1 MLHRIARLAVVQ
13 GTMIAVGLL
22 AAPMVA
28 AQNQERTVPSG
39 PGEVMWSFAPL
50 VREASPAV
58 VNIFTKS
65 IVASRVDSFNSP
77 FDDSRRRRD
86 QALGSGVIVSDDGIV
101 VTNAHVIEGADE
113 IEVALTSGDSYVAEV
128 LFEDERTDIA
138 ILQLQEDGV
147 IFPTLPIGDSDQ
159 VQIGDFVL
167 AIGNPFGVGQSTS
180 MGIVSALN
188 RTDLDVIDTGS
199 FIQTDAAINPG
210 NSGGALIDING
221 QLVGIN
227 SAILGRTNAGIG
239 WAIPSNFVR
248 ATLDAL
254 RAGGGNL
261 VRPWLGLQG
270 QTVTRQLAA
279 AQGLQASSGV
289 VVESIF
295 PGSPGDLVGL
305 RQGDIIINV
314 DGRPLRNFE
323 ELEFAFANKLV
334 GEQMLLTV
342 VDGTS
347 QFDVMLTMI
356 APAENPARNPTQ
368 ITGRNP
374 MEGLTVI
381 NVNPAVIEEYG
392 LRNVTGG
399 VVVIN
404 VPVNSIAARMR
415 SLRVGDVVVSM
426 QGTSVESIEDVV
438 RQSQQRTRRWS
449 FELIRDGRRVSV
461 RTIL

>member
-1 MLHRIARLAVVQ
+1 
-13 GTMIAVGLL
+13 
-22 AAPMVA
+22 
-28 AQNQERTVPSG
+28 
-39 PGEVMWSFAPL
+39 
-50 VREASPAV
+50 
-58 VNIFTKS
+58 
-65 IVASRVDSFNSP
+65 
-77 FDDSRRRRD
+77 
-86 QALGSGVIVSDDGIV
+86 
-101 VTNAHVIEGADE
+101 
-113 IEVALTSGDSYVAEV
+113 
-128 LFEDERTDIA
+128 
-138 ILQLQEDGV
+138 
-147 IFPTLPIGDSDQ
+147 
-159 VQIGDFVL
+159 
-167 AIGNPFGVGQSTS
+167 

-426 QGTSVESIEDVV
+426 QGTSVESIEAVV

>member
-1 MLHRIARLAVVQ
+1 M
-13 GTMIAVGLL
+13 
-22 AAPMVA
+22 
-28 AQNQERTVPSG
+28 
-39 PGEVMWSFAPL
+39 
-50 VREASPAV
+50 
-58 VNIFTKS
+58 
-65 IVASRVDSFNSP
+65 
-77 FDDSRRRRD
+77 
-86 QALGSGVIVSDDGIV
+86 
-101 VTNAHVIEGADE
+101 
-113 IEVALTSGDSYVAEV
+113 
-128 LFEDERTDIA
+128 
-138 ILQLQEDGV
+138 
-147 IFPTLPIGDSDQ
+147 
-159 VQIGDFVL
+159 
-167 AIGNPFGVGQSTS
+167 
-180 MGIVSALN
+180 
-188 RTDLDVIDTGS
+188 
-199 FIQTDAAINPG
+199 
-210 NSGGALIDING
+210 
-221 QLVGIN
+221 
-227 SAILGRTNAGIG
+227 
-239 WAIPSNFVR
+239 
-248 ATLDAL
+248 
-254 RAGGGNL
+254 
-261 VRPWLGLQG
+261 RPWLGLQG

>member
-1 MLHRIARLAVVQ
+1 
-13 GTMIAVGLL
+13 
-22 AAPMVA
+22 
-28 AQNQERTVPSG
+28 
-39 PGEVMWSFAPL
+39 
-50 VREASPAV
+50 
-58 VNIFTKS
+58 
-65 IVASRVDSFNSP
+65 
-77 FDDSRRRRD
+77 
-86 QALGSGVIVSDDGIV
+86 
-101 VTNAHVIEGADE
+101 
-113 IEVALTSGDSYVAEV
+113 
-128 LFEDERTDIA
+128 
-138 ILQLQEDGV
+138 
-147 IFPTLPIGDSDQ
+147 
-159 VQIGDFVL
+159 
-167 AIGNPFGVGQSTS
+167 

-279 AQGLQASSGV
+279 AHGLQASSGV

-323 ELEFAFANKLV
+323 ELEFAFANKLL

-374 MEGLTVI
+374 MEGLTSS
-381 NVNPAVIEEYG
+381 
-392 LRNVTGG
+392 T
-399 VVVIN
+399 
-404 VPVNSIAARMR
+404 
-415 SLRVGDVVVSM
+415 
-426 QGTSVESIEDVV
+426 
-438 RQSQQRTRRWS
+438 
-449 FELIRDGRRVSV
+449 
-461 RTIL
+461 